1 MASGNSL
8 KIPEPFYNFFEP
20 VRTLTATIAGEM
32 GEADQT
38 TGSARYHVL
47 FAMSLCLLVSGM
59 ALNWLSQRII
69 SRGAFAR
76 KKGRKMK
83 TSTRKIL
90 DKSFSA
96 LALSSMAI
104 MCAAAVAFLAPIII
118 NGSGAVW
125 FKATVEH
132 FKFLREVL
140 DRGSA
145 QELAAMTEKS
155 DAAREKLYSLMRAY
169 ESPADFK
176 KISGAIASA
185 RRAAFAEAAKK
196 SAEFVKILDE
206 NKGAASAPVIKKF
219 GEGIFAD
226 YSGLVS
232 GAAKRSSSP
241 AMAEFLAGE
250 KEALQDGARAVLE
263 DFAKIRKLGVLEK
276 GRVRRELPAAALE
289 NLGAAS
295 EKVSEDNAAYAAF
308 KEGVR
313 ELLGPMSGRPRR
325 PRR

>member
-1 MASGNSL
+1 
-8 KIPEPFYNFFEP
+8 
-20 VRTLTATIAGEM
+20 
-32 GEADQT
+32 
-38 TGSARYHVL
+38 
-47 FAMSLCLLVSGM
+47 
-59 ALNWLSQRII
+59 
-69 SRGAFAR
+69 
-76 KKGRKMK
+76 MK

-145 QELAAMTEKS
+145 RELAAMTEKS
-155 DAAREKLYSLMRAY
+155 GAAREKLYSLMRAY

-176 KISGAIASA
+176 KISGAIAAA

-206 NKGAASAPVIKKF
+206 N
-219 GEGIFAD
+219 
-226 YSGLVS
+226 
-232 GAAKRSSSP
+232 
-241 AMAEFLAGE
+241 
-250 KEALQDGARAVLE
+250 
-263 DFAKIRKLGVLEK
+263 
-276 GRVRRELPAAALE
+276 
-289 NLGAAS
+289 
-295 EKVSEDNAAYAAF
+295 
-308 KEGVR
+308 
-313 ELLGPMSGRPRR
+313 
-325 PRR
+325 